1 MYCHFVESHL
11 EIGKVGSK
19 QNFFESHLMIEK
31 VQKKQKK
38 GLTTWS
44 TYNYTINT
52 DLVIG
57 AAC

>member
-1 MYCHFVESHL
+1 MYCHFFESHL

-38 GLTTWS
+38 
-44 TYNYTINT
+44 
-52 DLVIG
+52 D
-57 AAC
+57 